1 MADGPE
7 SENPFENLPM
17 FGDLARAL
25 AGQGPLNWDA
35 ARQFA
40 GLAATGGATE
50 PNIDPAVRIKFGEL
64 AQIAEL
70 HVRDLTGFDGP
81 SPEVTPVTTGAWAQ
95 RTLEAY
101 RPLFTELATS
111 LGQPVVPPEGDI
123 DLNADPLMSM
133 MANLSKMMA
142 PSMMGMAVGSMVGR
156 MATHA
161 FGQHDLPIPRRDTSI
176 TVLPGNIDR
185 FAEEWSIAADEMR
198 MWVLAQELTGHALFS
213 ITSFRE
219 DFASLVRRHVGAF
232 RPDPEAIAEKLSSL
246 DSEDGDPIQAMQ
258 QAFGDPAVLL
268 GAVQSPEQRELEPSL
283 DAAAAAVIGYVDYMV
298 DGVSVRVIGGDAL
311 RIAEAVR
318 RRRVD
323 HSADDVYIERLLG
336 LRLTHHQVQRGKN
349 FIGGVVDRVGEA
361 RAQCAS
367 RRSERPADPGR
378 DRRARSV
385 GCPPGAGR
393 RLTARFGDLPPN
405 CRRDPCV

>member
-7 SENPFENLPM
+7 SDNPFENLPM

-40 GLAATGGATE
+40 AMAATGGAAE
-50 PNIDPAVRIKFGEL
+50 VNIDPSVRIKFGEL

-81 SPEVTPVTTGAWAQ
+81 APEVMPVTSGTWAQ

-111 LGQPVVPPEGDI
+111 LGQPVAPSD
-123 DLNADPLMSM
+123 DDTDADADADPM
-133 MANLSKMMA
+133 MAMMAGLSKMMA

-156 MATHA
+156 MATQA
-161 FGQHDLPIPRRDTSI
+161 FGQHDLPIPRQDSSL
-176 TVLPGNIDR
+176 TVLPDNIDR
-185 FAEEWSIAADEMR
+185 FAEEWSISADEMR
-198 MWVLAQELTGHALFS
+198 MCVLAQELTGHALFS
-213 ITSFRE
+213 ITSLRE

-232 RPDPEAIAEKLSSL
+232 KPDPEAIAEKLSSL
-246 DSEDGDPIQAMQ
+246 DSDEGDPMQAMQ
-258 QAFGDPAVLL
+258 QVLSDPAVLL
-268 GAVQSPEQRELEPSL
+268 GAVQSAEQRELQPSL

-323 HSADDVYIERLLG
+323 HNADDLYTERLLG

-349 FIGGVVDRVGEA
+349 FVAGVVDRVGEA
-361 RAQCAS
+361 RLSALLA
-367 RRSERPADPGR
+367 RPKALPTAAEIDAPGLWV
-378 DRRARSV
+378 ARLELD
-385 GCPPGAGR
+385 GE
-393 RLTARFGDLPPN
+393 
-405 CRRDPCV
+405 

>member
-1 MADGPE
+1 MADGPG

-25 AGQGPLNWDA
+25 SGQGPLNWDA

-40 GLAATGGATE
+40 GLAATGGAAE
-50 PNIDPAVRIKFGEL
+50 PNIDPTVRIKLGQL

-81 SPEVTPVTTGAWAQ
+81 SPEILPVTSGAWAQ

-111 LGQPVVPPEGDI
+111 LGKPAVSSDPDAI
-123 DLNADPLMSM
+123 DLNADPM
-133 MANLSKMMA
+133 MAMMAGLSKMMA

-156 MATHA
+156 MATQA
-161 FGQHDLPIPRRDTSI
+161 FGQYDLPIPRQDTSI
-176 TVLPGNIDR
+176 TVLPSNIDR
-185 FAEEWSIAADEMR
+185 FAEEWSISADEMR

-213 ITSFRE
+213 ITSLRE

-232 RPDPEAIAEKLSSL
+232 RPDPEAIAEKLGSL
-246 DSEDGDPIQAMQ
+246 DSDDEDPMQAMQ
-258 QAFGDPAVLL
+258 QVLGDPAVLL

-283 DAAAAAVIGYVDYMV
+283 DAAAAVVIGYVDYMV

-323 HSADDVYIERLLG
+323 HGADDLYIERLLG

-349 FIGGVVDRVGEA
+349 FVGGVVDRVGEA
-361 RAQCAS
+361 RLSALLA
-367 RRSERPADPGR
+367 RPNALPTPAEIDAPGLWV
-378 DRRARSV
+378 ARLEL
-385 GCPPGAGR
+385 AG
-393 RLTARFGDLPPN
+393 D
-405 CRRDPCV
+405 

>member
-1 MADGPE
+1 MADGPG
-7 SENPFENLPM
+7 SDNPFENLPM

-25 AGQGPLNWDA
+25 SGQGPLNWDA

-40 GLAATGGATE
+40 ALAATGGEAE
-50 PNIDPAVRIKFGEL
+50 INIDPSVRIKLGEL

-81 SPEVTPVTTGAWAQ
+81 SPEVLPVTSGAWAQ

-111 LGQPVVPPEGDI
+111 LGQPAPASDDDNAL
-123 DLNADPLMSM
+123 DLNADPMMAM

-156 MATHA
+156 MATQA
-161 FGQHDLPIPRRDTSI
+161 FGQHDLPIPRQDSSL

-185 FAEEWSIAADEMR
+185 FAEEWSISADEMR

-213 ITSFRE
+213 ITSLRE

-246 DSEDGDPIQAMQ
+246 DSDEGDPMQAMQ
-258 QAFGDPAVLL
+258 QVLSDPAVLL
-268 GAVQSPEQRELEPSL
+268 GAVQSAEQRELQPSL

-323 HSADDVYIERLLG
+323 HNADDLYTERLLG

-349 FIGGVVDRVGEA
+349 FVAGVVDRVGEA
-361 RAQCAS
+361 RLSALLA
-367 RRSERPADPGR
+367 RPKALPTAAEIDAPGLWV
-378 DRRARSV
+378 ARLELV
-385 GCPPGAGR
+385 GE
-393 RLTARFGDLPPN
+393 TE
-405 CRRDPCV
+405 

>member
-25 AGQGPLNWDA
+25 SGQGPLNWDA

-40 GLAATGGATE
+40 GLAATGGAGE
-50 PNIDPAVRIKFGEL
+50 VNIDPAVRIKFGEL

-81 SPEVTPVTTGAWAQ
+81 SPDVVPVTAGAWAQ

-111 LGQPVVPPEGDI
+111 LGQPVAASDDDT
-123 DLNADPLMSM
+123 DLNADPM
-133 MANLSKMMA
+133 MAMMAGLSRMMA

-161 FGQHDLPIPRRDTSI
+161 FGQYDLPIPRQDTNL

-185 FAEEWSIAADEMR
+185 FAQEWDITVDEMR

-213 ITSFRE
+213 IASLRE

-246 DSEDGDPIQAMQ
+246 DTDDADPMQAMQ
-258 QAFGDPAVLL
+258 QVLSDPAVLL
-268 GAVQSPEQRELEPSL
+268 GAVQSPEQRQLEPSL
-283 DAAAAAVIGYVDYMV
+283 DAAAAAIIGYVDYMV

-323 HSADDVYIERLLG
+323 HSSEDLYTERLLG
-336 LRLTHHQVQRGKN
+336 LRLTHDQVQRGKN
-349 FIGGVVDRVGEA
+349 FVAGVVDRVGEA
-361 RAQCAS
+361 RLSVLLA
-367 RRSERPADPGR
+367 RPNALPTPAEIDAPGLWV
-378 DRRARSV
+378 AR
-385 GCPPGAGR
+385 
-393 RLTARFGDLPPN
+393 LDLAV
-405 CRRDPCV
+405 D

>member
-1 MADGPE
+1 MADGTG

-17 FGDLARAL
+17 FGDLAKAL
-25 AGQGPLNWDA
+25 SGQGPLNWDA

-40 GLAATGGATE
+40 GLAASGGSPE
-50 PNIDPAVRIKFGEL
+50 DNIDPTVRIKLGEL
-64 AQIAEL
+64 AQIAEM

-81 SPEVTPVTTGAWAQ
+81 SPEVVPVTSGVWAQ

-111 LGQPVVPPEGDI
+111 LGQSPGPTSEEAL
-123 DLNADPLMSM
+123 DLNADPLMAM
-133 MANLSKMMA
+133 MANLSKMIA

-156 MATHA
+156 MATQA
-161 FGQHDLPIPRRDTSI
+161 FGQYDLPIPRQDASL
-176 TVLPGNIDR
+176 TVLPNNIDR
-185 FAEEWSIAADEMR
+185 FAQQWSIAADEMR

-213 ITSFRE
+213 ITSLRE

-246 DSEDGDPIQAMQ
+246 ESDDVDPMQAMQ
-258 QAFGDPAVLL
+258 QALSDPAVLL
-268 GAVQSPEQRELEPSL
+268 GAVQSPEQRQLEPSL

-323 HSADDVYIERLLG
+323 HSAEDVYIERLLG

-349 FIGGVVDRVGEA
+349 FVAGVVDRVGEA
-361 RAQCAS
+361 RLSVLLA
-367 RRSERPADPGR
+367 RPKALPTPAEIDAPGLWVARLELAD
-378 DRRARSV
+378 D
-385 GCPPGAGR
+385 
-393 RLTARFGDLPPN
+393 
-405 CRRDPCV
+405 

>member
-1 MADGPE
+1 MADGPG
-7 SENPFENLPM
+7 SDNPFENPFENLPM

-40 GLAATGGATE
+40 ALAANGGANE
-50 PNIDPAVRIKFGEL
+50 ANIDPTVRIKLAEL
-64 AQIAEL
+64 AQIAQL

-81 SPEVTPVTTGAWAQ
+81 APEVLPVTAGAWAQ

-111 LGQPVVPPEGDI
+111 LGKPVEPSDEDALE
-123 DLNADPLMSM
+123 LNADPM
-133 MANLSKMMA
+133 MAMMAGLSKMMA

-161 FGQHDLPIPRRDTSI
+161 FGQYDLPIPRQDASI
-176 TVLPGNIDR
+176 TVVPDNIDR
-185 FAEEWSIAADEMR
+185 FAEEWSISVDEMR

-213 ITSFRE
+213 IASLRE

-246 DSEDGDPIQAMQ
+246 DSDEGDPMQAMQ
-258 QAFGDPAVLL
+258 QVLSDPAVLL
-268 GAVQSPEQRELEPSL
+268 GAVQSPEQRQLQPSL
-283 DAAAAAVIGYVDYMV
+283 DAAAAAVVGYVDYMV

-318 RRRVD
+318 RRRVE
-323 HSADDVYIERLLG
+323 HSSEDVYTERLLG
-336 LRLTHHQVQRGKN
+336 LRLTPDQVQRGKN
-349 FIGGVVDRVGEA
+349 FIAGIVDRVGEA
-361 RAQCAS
+361 RLSVLLA
-367 RRSERPADPGR
+367 RPQALPTPAEIDAPGLWV
-378 DRRARSV
+378 ARLEL
-385 GCPPGAGR
+385 PG
-393 RLTARFGDLPPN
+393 D
-405 CRRDPCV
+405 

>member
-7 SENPFENLPM
+7 SENPFENPFEKLPM

-50 PNIDPAVRIKFGEL
+50 ANIDPAVRIKLGEL

-70 HVRDLTGFDGP
+70 HVRDLTGYDGP
-81 SPEVTPVTTGAWAQ
+81 SPEIIPVTTGAWAQ

-101 RPLFTELATS
+101 RPLFTEMATS
-111 LGQPVVPPEGDI
+111 LGQPAVPPDADI

-133 MANLSKMMA
+133 MAGLSKMMA

-161 FGQHDLPIPRRDTSI
+161 FGLHDLPIPRNDASLS
-176 TVLPGNIDR
+176 VLPSNIDR
-185 FAEEWSIAADEMR
+185 FAEEWSISIDEMR

-213 ITSFRE
+213 ITSLRE

-246 DSEDGDPIQAMQ
+246 DADEADPLHAMQ
-258 QAFGDPAVLL
+258 QAFSDPALLL
-268 GAVQSPEQRELEPSL
+268 GAVQSPEQRELQPSL

-323 HSADDVYIERLLG
+323 HSADDLFIERLLG
-336 LRLTHHQVQRGKN
+336 LRLTHQQVQRGKN
-349 FIGGVVDRVGEA
+349 FVGGVVDRVGEA
-361 RAQCAS
+361 RLSALLACPKALPT
-367 RRSERPADPGR
+367 PAEIDAPGLWV
-378 DRRARSV
+378 ARLEL
-385 GCPPGAGR
+385 AGE
-393 RLTARFGDLPPN
+393 
-405 CRRDPCV
+405 

>member
-1 MADGPE
+1 MATDASADAGRRLASMADGPG
-7 SENPFENLPM
+7 SDNPFENVPL

-25 AGQGPLNWDA
+25 SGQGPLNWDA

-40 GLAATGGATE
+40 GLAATGGAAE
-50 PNIDPAVRIKFGEL
+50 VNIDPTVRIKLGDL

-81 SPEVTPVTTGAWAQ
+81 SPEVVPITSGAWAQ
-95 RTLEAY
+95 RTLDAY

-111 LGQPVVPPEGDI
+111 LGQPVAPTDADTT
-123 DLNADPLMSM
+123 DLNADPMMAM

-156 MATHA
+156 MATQA
-161 FGQHDLPIPRRDTSI
+161 FGQYDLPIPRQDASL

-185 FAEEWSIAADEMR
+185 FAAEWSITVDEMR

-213 ITSFRE
+213 IASLRE

-232 RPDPEAIAEKLSSL
+232 RADPEAIAEKLSSL
-246 DSEDGDPIQAMQ
+246 ETDEGDPMQAMQ
-258 QAFGDPAVLL
+258 QVLSDPAVLL
-268 GAVQSPEQRELEPSL
+268 GAVQSAEQRELQPSL

-323 HSADDVYIERLLG
+323 HSSEDLYTERLLG
-336 LRLTHHQVQRGKN
+336 LRLTHDQVQRGKN
-349 FIGGVVDRVGEA
+349 FVAGVVDRVGEA
-361 RAQCAS
+361 HLSALLA
-367 RRSERPADPGR
+367 RPNALPTPAEIDAPGLWVARLDLGAD
-378 DRRARSV
+378 
-385 GCPPGAGR
+385 
-393 RLTARFGDLPPN
+393 
-405 CRRDPCV
+405 

>member
-1 MADGPE
+1 MADGQG

-40 GLAATGGATE
+40 ALAANGGSVEA
-50 PNIDPAVRIKFGEL
+50 NIDPSVRIKLGEL

-70 HVRDLTGFDGP
+70 HVRDLTGFDGTF
-81 SPEVTPVTTGAWAQ
+81 PEVVPVTAGAWAQ

-101 RPLFTELATS
+101 RPLFTEMATS
-111 LGQPVVPPEGDI
+111 LGQSAASADADTAL
-123 DLNADPLMSM
+123 DLNADPM
-133 MANLSKMMA
+133 MAMITNLSKMMA

-156 MATHA
+156 MATQA
-161 FGQHDLPIPRRDTSI
+161 FGQYDLPIPRQDTSL

-185 FAEEWSIAADEMR
+185 FAEEWSISPDEMR

-213 ITSFRE
+213 IPSLRE

-246 DSEDGDPIQAMQ
+246 ESDDADPMQAMQ
-258 QAFGDPAVLL
+258 QAFSDPAVLL

-323 HSADDVYIERLLG
+323 HTPDDLFVERLLG

-349 FIGGVVDRVGEA
+349 FVGGVVDRVGEA
-361 RAQCAS
+361 RLSALLA
-367 RRSERPADPGR
+367 RRKALPTPAEIDAPGLWV
-378 DRRARSV
+378 ARLELV
-385 GCPPGAGR
+385 G
-393 RLTARFGDLPPN
+393 D
-405 CRRDPCV
+405 

>member
-1 MADGPE
+1 MADGPG
-7 SENPFENLPM
+7 SDNPFENPFENLPM

-40 GLAATGGATE
+40 ALAASGGAPE
-50 PNIDPAVRIKFGEL
+50 ANVDPAVRIKLAEL
-64 AQIAEL
+64 AQIAQL

-81 SPEVTPVTTGAWAQ
+81 SPEVLPVTAGAWAQ

-111 LGQPVVPPEGDI
+111 LGKPIEPSEAEAL
-123 DLNADPLMSM
+123 DLNADPM
-133 MANLSKMMA
+133 MAMMAGLSKMMA

-161 FGQHDLPIPRRDTSI
+161 FGQYDLPIPRQDTSI
-176 TVLPGNIDR
+176 TVLPDNIDR
-185 FAEEWSIAADEMR
+185 FAEEWSISVDEMR

-213 ITSFRE
+213 IASLRE

-246 DSEDGDPIQAMQ
+246 DSDEGDPMQAMQ
-258 QAFGDPAVLL
+258 QVLSDPAVLL
-268 GAVQSPEQRELEPSL
+268 GAVQSAEQRELQPSL
-283 DAAAAAVIGYVDYMV
+283 DAAAAAVVGYVDYMV

-323 HSADDVYIERLLG
+323 HSSEDIYTERLLG
-336 LRLTHHQVQRGKN
+336 LRLTHNQVQRGKN
-349 FIGGVVDRVGEA
+349 FVAGVVDRVGEA
-361 RAQCAS
+361 RLSVLLA
-367 RRSERPADPGR
+367 RPQALPTPAEIDAPGLWV
-378 DRRARSV
+378 ARLEL
-385 GCPPGAGR
+385 PG
-393 RLTARFGDLPPN
+393 D
-405 CRRDPCV
+405 

>member
-7 SENPFENLPM
+7 PENPFENLPM

-40 GLAATGGATE
+40 GLAATGGAAE
-50 PNIDPAVRIKFGEL
+50 ANIDPTIRIKLGEL
-64 AQIAEL
+64 AQIAEM

-81 SPEVTPVTTGAWAQ
+81 SPDVVPVTTGAWAQ

-111 LGQPVVPPEGDI
+111 LGQPVAQPDNDV

-161 FGQHDLPIPRRDTSI
+161 FGQHDLPIPRSDTSI
-176 TVLPGNIDR
+176 SVLPGNIDR
-185 FAEEWSIAADEMR
+185 FADEWSISADEMR

-213 ITSFRE
+213 ITSLRE

-246 DSEDGDPIQAMQ
+246 DAGDGDPIQAMQ

-323 HSADDVYIERLLG
+323 HSSEDLYIERLLG
-336 LRLTHHQVQRGKN
+336 LRLTHNQVQRGKN

-361 RAQCAS
+361 RLSVLLAAPNALPT
-367 RRSERPADPGR
+367 PAEIDAPGLWV
-378 DRRARSV
+378 ARLEL
-385 GCPPGAGR
+385 A
-393 RLTARFGDLPPN
+393 AD
-405 CRRDPCV
+405 

>member
-7 SENPFENLPM
+7 SENPFENPFENLPM

-40 GLAATGGATE
+40 ALAANGGATE
-50 PNIDPAVRIKFGEL
+50 PNIDPTVRIKLAEL
-64 AQIAEL
+64 AQIAQL

-81 SPEVTPVTTGAWAQ
+81 SPEVVPVTAGAWAQ

-111 LGQPVVPPEGDI
+111 LGKPVDPSDAEAL
-123 DLNADPLMSM
+123 DLNADPM
-133 MANLSKMMA
+133 MAMMAGLSKMMA

-161 FGQHDLPIPRRDTSI
+161 FGQYDLPIPRQDSSI
-176 TVLPGNIDR
+176 TVLPVNIDR
-185 FAEEWSIAADEMR
+185 FAEEWSISVDEMR
-198 MWVLAQELTGHALFS
+198 MWVWAQELTGHALFS
-213 ITSFRE
+213 IASLRE
-219 DFASLVRRHVGAF
+219 DFATLVRRHVGAF

-246 DSEDGDPIQAMQ
+246 DSDEGDPMQAMQ
-258 QAFGDPAVLL
+258 QVLSDPAVLL
-268 GAVQSPEQRELEPSL
+268 GAVQSPEQRELQPSL
-283 DAAAAAVIGYVDYMV
+283 DAAAAAVVGYVDYMV

-323 HSADDVYIERLLG
+323 HSSEDVYTERLLG
-336 LRLTHHQVQRGKN
+336 LRLTHDQVQRGKN
-349 FIGGVVDRVGEA
+349 FVAGVVDRVGEA
-361 RAQCAS
+361 RLSVLLA
-367 RRSERPADPGR
+367 RPQALPTPAEIDAPGLWV
-378 DRRARSV
+378 ARLEL
-385 GCPPGAGR
+385 PG
-393 RLTARFGDLPPN
+393 D
-405 CRRDPCV
+405 

>member
-1 MADGPE
+1 MADGPG
-7 SENPFENLPM
+7 SDNPFENLPM

-40 GLAATGGATE
+40 ALAATGGAAE
-50 PNIDPAVRIKFGEL
+50 VNIDPSVRIKFGEL

-81 SPEVTPVTTGAWAQ
+81 SPEVLPVTSGAWAQ

-111 LGQPVVPPEGDI
+111 LGQPVAPSDDDDV
-123 DLNADPLMSM
+123 DLNADPMMAM

-156 MATHA
+156 MATQA
-161 FGQHDLPIPRRDTSI
+161 FGQHDLPIPRQDSSL

-185 FAEEWSIAADEMR
+185 FAEEWSISADEMR

-213 ITSFRE
+213 ITSLRE

-232 RPDPEAIAEKLSSL
+232 KPDPEAIAEKLSSL
-246 DSEDGDPIQAMQ
+246 DSDEGDPMQAMQ
-258 QAFGDPAVLL
+258 QVLSDPAVLL
-268 GAVQSPEQRELEPSL
+268 GAVQSAEQRELQPSL
-283 DAAAAAVIGYVDYMV
+283 DAAAAAVVGYVDYMV

-323 HSADDVYIERLLG
+323 HNADDLYTERLLG

-349 FIGGVVDRVGEA
+349 FVAGVVDRVGEA
-361 RAQCAS
+361 RLSALLA
-367 RRSERPADPGR
+367 RPKALPTAAEIDAPGLWV
-378 DRRARSV
+378 ARLELV
-385 GCPPGAGR
+385 GE
-393 RLTARFGDLPPN
+393 
-405 CRRDPCV
+405 

>member
-1 MADGPE
+1 MADGPG
-7 SENPFENLPM
+7 SDNPFENLPM

-40 GLAATGGATE
+40 ALAATGGSAE
-50 PNIDPAVRIKFGEL
+50 ANIDPSVRIKLGEL

-81 SPEVTPVTTGAWAQ
+81 SPEVVPVTSGAWAQ

-111 LGQPVVPPEGDI
+111 LGQPVPPSDDGD
-123 DLNADPLMSM
+123 DLNADPMMAM

-156 MATHA
+156 MATQA
-161 FGQHDLPIPRRDTSI
+161 FGQHDLPIPRQDSSL
-176 TVLPGNIDR
+176 TVLPSNIDR
-185 FAEEWSIAADEMR
+185 FAQEWSISADEMR

-213 ITSFRE
+213 IASLRE
-219 DFASLVRRHVGAF
+219 DFASLVRSHVGAF

-246 DSEDGDPIQAMQ
+246 DSDEGDPMQAMQ
-258 QAFGDPAVLL
+258 QVLSDPAVLL
-268 GAVQSPEQRELEPSL
+268 GAVQSAEQRALQPSL

-323 HSADDVYIERLLG
+323 HQADDLYTERLLG

-349 FIGGVVDRVGEA
+349 FIAGVVDRVGEA
-361 RAQCAS
+361 KLSALLA
-367 RRSERPADPGR
+367 RPKALPTAAEIDAPGLWV
-378 DRRARSV
+378 ARLELV
-385 GCPPGAGR
+385 
-393 RLTARFGDLPPN
+393 DE
-405 CRRDPCV
+405 

>member
-1 MADGPE
+1 MADGPGSE
-7 SENPFENLPM
+7 NPFENPFENLPM

-40 GLAATGGATE
+40 ALAASGGATE
-50 PNIDPAVRIKFGEL
+50 ANIDPTVRIKLAEL
-64 AQIAEL
+64 AQIAQL

-81 SPEVTPVTTGAWAQ
+81 SPEVLPVTAGAWAQ

-111 LGQPVVPPEGDI
+111 LGKPVEPSDAEAL
-123 DLNADPLMSM
+123 DLNADPM
-133 MANLSKMMA
+133 MAMMAGLSKMMA

-161 FGQHDLPIPRRDTSI
+161 FGQYDLPIPRQDSSI
-176 TVLPGNIDR
+176 TVLPDNIDR
-185 FAEEWSIAADEMR
+185 FAEEWSISVDEMR

-213 ITSFRE
+213 ITSLRE

-246 DSEDGDPIQAMQ
+246 DSDEGDPMQAMQ
-258 QAFGDPAVLL
+258 QVLSDPAVLL
-268 GAVQSPEQRELEPSL
+268 GAVQSPEQRELQPSL
-283 DAAAAAVIGYVDYMV
+283 DAAAAAVVGYVDYMV

-318 RRRVD
+318 RRRLD
-323 HSADDVYIERLLG
+323 HSSEDVYTERLLG
-336 LRLTHHQVQRGKN
+336 LRLTHSQVQRGKN
-349 FIGGVVDRVGEA
+349 FVAGVVDRVGEA
-361 RAQCAS
+361 RLSVLLA
-367 RRSERPADPGR
+367 RPQALPTPAEIDAPGLWV
-378 DRRARSV
+378 ARLEL
-385 GCPPGAGR
+385 PG
-393 RLTARFGDLPPN
+393 D
-405 CRRDPCV
+405 

>member
-1 MADGPE
+1 MADGPG
-7 SENPFENLPM
+7 SDNPFENLPM

-40 GLAATGGATE
+40 ALAATGGAAE
-50 PNIDPAVRIKFGEL
+50 VNIDPSIRIKFGEL

-81 SPEVTPVTTGAWAQ
+81 SPEVLPVTSGAWAQ

-111 LGQPVVPPEGDI
+111 LGQPAAPSDDDV
-123 DLNADPLMSM
+123 DLDADPMMAM

-156 MATHA
+156 MATQA
-161 FGQHDLPIPRRDTSI
+161 FGQHDLPIPRQDSSL

-185 FAEEWSIAADEMR
+185 FAEEWSISADEMR

-213 ITSFRE
+213 ISSLRE

-232 RPDPEAIAEKLSSL
+232 KPDPEAIAEKLSSL
-246 DSEDGDPIQAMQ
+246 DSDEGDPMQAMQ
-258 QAFGDPAVLL
+258 QVLSDPAVLL
-268 GAVQSPEQRELEPSL
+268 GAVQSAEQRELQPSL
-283 DAAAAAVIGYVDYMV
+283 DAAAAAVVGYVDYMV

-323 HSADDVYIERLLG
+323 HSADDLYTERLLG

-349 FIGGVVDRVGEA
+349 FVAGVVDRVGEA
-361 RAQCAS
+361 RLSALLA
-367 RRSERPADPGR
+367 RPKALPTAAEIDAPGLWV
-378 DRRARSV
+378 ARLELV
-385 GCPPGAGR
+385 GE
-393 RLTARFGDLPPN
+393 
-405 CRRDPCV
+405 

>member
-1 MADGPE
+1 
-7 SENPFENLPM
+7 M

-25 AGQGPLNWDA
+25 SGQGPLNWDA

-40 GLAATGGATE
+40 GLAASGGAAE
-50 PNIDPAVRIKFGEL
+50 GNIDPTIRIKLGEL
-64 AQIAEL
+64 AQIAEM

-81 SPEVTPVTTGAWAQ
+81 SPEVVPVTSGAWAQ

-101 RPLFTELATS
+101 RPLFTEMATS
-111 LGQPVVPPEGDI
+111 LGTPVVPTDEAAL
-123 DLNADPLMSM
+123 DLDADPLMAM

-161 FGQHDLPIPRRDTSI
+161 FGQYDLPIPRQDASL
-176 TVLPGNIDR
+176 TVLPANIDR
-185 FAEEWSIAADEMR
+185 FADEWSISADEMR

-213 ITSFRE
+213 ITSLRE

-246 DSEDGDPIQAMQ
+246 DSDDTDPMQAMQ
-258 QAFGDPAVLL
+258 QAFSDPAVLL
-268 GAVQSPEQRELEPSL
+268 GAVQSPAQRELEPSL

-323 HSADDVYIERLLG
+323 NGAEDVYIERLLG

-349 FIGGVVDRVGEA
+349 FVAGVVDRVGEA
-361 RAQCAS
+361 RLSVLLA
-367 RRSERPADPGR
+367 RPQALPTPAEIDAPGLWV
-378 DRRARSV
+378 ARLELV
-385 GCPPGAGR
+385 G
-393 RLTARFGDLPPN
+393 D
-405 CRRDPCV
+405 

>member
-1 MADGPE
+1 MADGPG
-7 SENPFENLPM
+7 SDNPFENLPM

-25 AGQGPLNWDA
+25 SGQGPLNWDA

-40 GLAATGGATE
+40 ALAANGGEAE
-50 PNIDPAVRIKFGEL
+50 VNIDPSVRIKLGEL
-64 AQIAEL
+64 AQIAAL

-81 SPEVTPVTTGAWAQ
+81 SPEVLPVTSGAWAQ

-111 LGQPVVPPEGDI
+111 LGQPVRPSDDDAL
-123 DLNADPLMSM
+123 DLNADPMMAM

-156 MATHA
+156 MATQA
-161 FGQHDLPIPRRDTSI
+161 FGQHDLPIPRQDSSL

-185 FAEEWSIAADEMR
+185 FADEWSISADEMR

-213 ITSFRE
+213 ITSLRE
-219 DFASLVRRHVGAF
+219 DFATLVRRHVGAF

-246 DSEDGDPIQAMQ
+246 DSDEGDPMQAMQ
-258 QAFGDPAVLL
+258 QVLSDPAVLL
-268 GAVQSPEQRELEPSL
+268 GAVQSAEQRELQPSL

-323 HSADDVYIERLLG
+323 HNADDMYTERLLG

-349 FIGGVVDRVGEA
+349 FVAGVVDRVGEA
-361 RAQCAS
+361 RLSALLA
-367 RRSERPADPGR
+367 RPKALPTAAEIDAPGLWV
-378 DRRARSV
+378 ARLELV
-385 GCPPGAGR
+385 GE
-393 RLTARFGDLPPN
+393 
-405 CRRDPCV
+405 

>member
-1 MADGPE
+1 
-7 SENPFENLPM
+7 M

-40 GLAATGGATE
+40 ALAATGGSAE
-50 PNIDPAVRIKFGEL
+50 VNIDPSVRIKFGEL
-64 AQIAEL
+64 SQIAEL

-81 SPEVTPVTTGAWAQ
+81 SPEVLPVTSGAWAQ

-101 RPLFTELATS
+101 RPQFTELATS
-111 LGQPVVPPEGDI
+111 LGQPVAASDDDDDLDGD
-123 DLNADPLMSM
+123 PMMTM

-156 MATHA
+156 MATQA
-161 FGQHDLPIPRRDTSI
+161 FGQHDLPIPRQDSSL

-185 FAEEWSIAADEMR
+185 FAEEWSISADEMR

-213 ITSFRE
+213 ITSLRE

-232 RPDPEAIAEKLSSL
+232 KPDPEAIAEKLSSL
-246 DSEDGDPIQAMQ
+246 DSDEGDPMQAMQ
-258 QAFGDPAVLL
+258 QVLSDPAVLL
-268 GAVQSPEQRELEPSL
+268 GAVQSAEQRELQPSL
-283 DAAAAAVIGYVDYMV
+283 DAAAAAVVGYVDYMV

-323 HSADDVYIERLLG
+323 HNADDLYTERLLG

-349 FIGGVVDRVGEA
+349 FVAGVVDRVGEA
-361 RAQCAS
+361 RLSALLA
-367 RRSERPADPGR
+367 RPKALPTAAEIDAPGLWV
-378 DRRARSV
+378 ARLELV
-385 GCPPGAGR
+385 GE
-393 RLTARFGDLPPN
+393 
-405 CRRDPCV
+405 

>member
-1 MADGPE
+1 MADGPG

-25 AGQGPLNWDA
+25 SGQGPLNWDA

-40 GLAATGGATE
+40 GLAASGGAAE
-50 PNIDPAVRIKFGEL
+50 VNIDPAVRIKLGEL

-81 SPEVTPVTTGAWAQ
+81 SPEILPVTSGAWAQ

-111 LGQPVVPPEGDI
+111 LGQPVAPPGDDAAI
-123 DLNADPLMSM
+123 DLNADPLMAM

-156 MATHA
+156 MATQA
-161 FGQHDLPIPRRDTSI
+161 FGQYDLPIPRQDASI
-176 TVLPGNIDR
+176 TVLPANIDR

-213 ITSFRE
+213 ITSLRE

-232 RPDPEAIAEKLSSL
+232 RPDPEAIAEKLTSL
-246 DSEDGDPIQAMQ
+246 DSDDADPMQAMQ
-258 QAFGDPAVLL
+258 QVFSDPAVLL

-323 HSADDVYIERLLG
+323 HNADDIYIERLLG
-336 LRLTHHQVQRGKN
+336 LRLTHHQVQRGKK
-349 FIGGVVDRVGEA
+349 FIAGVVDRVGEA
-361 RAQCAS
+361 RLS
-367 RRSERPADPGR
+367 VLLGRPKALPTPAEIDAPGLWVARLELAD
-378 DRRARSV
+378 D
-385 GCPPGAGR
+385 
-393 RLTARFGDLPPN
+393 
-405 CRRDPCV
+405 

>member
-1 MADGPE
+1 MADGPG

-25 AGQGPLNWDA
+25 SGQGPLNWDA

-40 GLAATGGATE
+40 GLAASGGTTE
-50 PNIDPAVRIKFGEL
+50 ANIDPSVRIKLGEL

-81 SPEVTPVTTGAWAQ
+81 SPDVVPVTSGVWAQ
-95 RTLEAY
+95 STLEAY

-111 LGQPVVPPEGDI
+111 LGQPAATSGDEAV
-123 DLNADPLMSM
+123 DLNADPLMAM
-133 MANLSKMMA
+133 MANLSKMIA

-156 MATHA
+156 MATQA
-161 FGQHDLPIPRRDTSI
+161 FGQYDLPIPRQDATL
-176 TVLPGNIDR
+176 TVLPTNIDR
-185 FAEEWSIAADEMR
+185 FAQQWSIAADEMR

-213 ITSFRE
+213 ITSLRE

-232 RPDPEAIAEKLSSL
+232 RPDPEAIADKLSSL
-246 DSEDGDPIQAMQ
+246 ESDDTDPMQAMQ
-258 QAFGDPAVLL
+258 QALSDPAVLL
-268 GAVQSPEQRELEPSL
+268 GAVQSPEQRQLEPSL
-283 DAAAAAVIGYVDYMV
+283 DAAAAAIIGYVDYMV

-318 RRRVD
+318 RRRVE
-323 HSADDVYIERLLG
+323 HSAEDVYIERLLG

-349 FIGGVVDRVGEA
+349 FVAGVVDRVGEPRLSVFLA
-361 RAQCAS
+361 RPKALPT
-367 RRSERPADPGR
+367 PAEIDAPGLWV
-378 DRRARSV
+378 ARLEL
-385 GCPPGAGR
+385 A
-393 RLTARFGDLPPN
+393 D
-405 CRRDPCV
+405 D

>member
-1 MADGPE
+1 
-7 SENPFENLPM
+7 M

-25 AGQGPLNWDA
+25 SGQGPLNWDA

-40 GLAATGGATE
+40 GLAASAGAAE
-50 PNIDPAVRIKFGEL
+50 VNIDPTVRIKFGEL
-64 AQIAEL
+64 AQIAEM

-81 SPEVTPVTTGAWAQ
+81 SPEVLPVTSGAWAQ

-111 LGQPVVPPEGDI
+111 LGQPATSSGDDAV
-123 DLNADPLMSM
+123 DLNADPLMAM

-156 MATHA
+156 MATQA
-161 FGQHDLPIPRRDTSI
+161 FGQYDLPIPRRDASL
-176 TVLPGNIDR
+176 TVLPANIDR

-213 ITSFRE
+213 ITSLRE

-232 RPDPEAIAEKLSSL
+232 RPDPEAIAEKLTSL
-246 DSEDGDPIQAMQ
+246 ETDDADPMQAMQ
-258 QAFGDPAVLL
+258 QAFSDPAVLL

-323 HSADDVYIERLLG
+323 HGAEDVYIERLLG

-349 FIGGVVDRVGEA
+349 FVAGVVDRVGEA
-361 RAQCAS
+361 RLSVLLA
-367 RRSERPADPGR
+367 RPKALPTPAEIDAPGLWV
-378 DRRARSV
+378 AR
-385 GCPPGAGR
+385 
-393 RLTARFGDLPPN
+393 LELD
-405 CRRDPCV
+405 DD

>member
-1 MADGPE
+1 MADGE
-7 SENPFENLPM
+7 DSENPFENLPM

-40 GLAATGGATE
+40 GLAATGGAAE
-50 PNIDPAVRIKFGEL
+50 ANIDPTVRIKLGEL

-81 SPEVTPVTTGAWAQ
+81 SPEVVPVTAGAWAQ

-111 LGQPVVPPEGDI
+111 LGQPATPPESAEV

-133 MANLSKMMA
+133 MAGLSKMMA

-161 FGQHDLPIPRRDTSI
+161 FGQHDLPIPRRDASI
-176 TVLPGNIDR
+176 SVLPSNIDR
-185 FAEEWSIAADEMR
+185 FAAEWSISIDEMR

-213 ITSFRE
+213 ISSLRE

-232 RPDPEAIAEKLSSL
+232 RPDPEAIADKLASL
-246 DSEDGDPIQAMQ
+246 DADESDPLQAMQ
-258 QAFGDPAVLL
+258 QAFSDPAVLL
-268 GAVQSPEQRELEPSL
+268 GAVQSPEQRELQPSL

-336 LRLTHHQVQRGKN
+336 LRLTHQQVQRGKN
-349 FIGGVVDRVGEA
+349 FVAGVVDRVGEA
-361 RAQCAS
+361 RLSALLACPNALPT
-367 RRSERPADPGR
+367 PAEIDAPGLWV
-378 DRRARSV
+378 ARLELV
-385 GCPPGAGR
+385 AE
-393 RLTARFGDLPPN
+393 
-405 CRRDPCV
+405 

>member
-1 MADGPE
+1 MADGPG
-7 SENPFENLPM
+7 SDNPFENLPM

-40 GLAATGGATE
+40 ALAATGGAGE
-50 PNIDPAVRIKFGEL
+50 VNIDPTVRIKFGEL
-64 AQIAEL
+64 ARIAEL

-81 SPEVTPVTTGAWAQ
+81 SPEVVPVASGAWAQ

-111 LGQPVVPPEGDI
+111 LGKPAEPSDSDEV
-123 DLNADPLMSM
+123 DLNADPM
-133 MANLSKMMA
+133 MAMMAGLSKMMA

-156 MATHA
+156 MATQA
-161 FGQHDLPIPRRDTSI
+161 FGQHDLPIPRQDASL
-176 TVLPGNIDR
+176 TVLPANIDR
-185 FAEEWSIAADEMR
+185 FADEWSISADEMR

-213 ITSFRE
+213 ITSLRE

-246 DSEDGDPIQAMQ
+246 DAEDGDPIQAMQ

-349 FIGGVVDRVGEA
+349 FIGGVVDRIGEA
-361 RAQCAS
+361 RLSALLAAPKALPT
-367 RRSERPADPGR
+367 PAEIDAPGLWI
-378 DRRARSV
+378 ARLELAV
-385 GCPPGAGR
+385 
-393 RLTARFGDLPPN
+393 D
-405 CRRDPCV
+405 

>member
-1 MADGPE
+1 MADGPG
-7 SENPFENLPM
+7 SDNPFENVPL

-40 GLAATGGATE
+40 ALAANGGEAE
-50 PNIDPAVRIKFGEL
+50 VNIDPSIRIKLGEL
-64 AQIAEL
+64 AHIAAL

-81 SPEVTPVTTGAWAQ
+81 LPEVLPVTPGAWAQ

-111 LGQPVVPPEGDI
+111 LGQPVAPSDDDAL
-123 DLNADPLMSM
+123 DLNTDPMMAM

-156 MATHA
+156 MATQA
-161 FGQHDLPIPRRDTSI
+161 FGQHDLPIPRQDSSL

-185 FAEEWSIAADEMR
+185 FADEWSISADEMR

-213 ITSFRE
+213 ITSLRE
-219 DFASLVRRHVGAF
+219 DFATLVRRHVGAF

-246 DSEDGDPIQAMQ
+246 DSDEGDPMQAMQ
-258 QAFGDPAVLL
+258 QVLSDPAVLL
-268 GAVQSPEQRELEPSL
+268 GAVQSAEQRELQPSL

-323 HSADDVYIERLLG
+323 HNADDLYTERLLG

-349 FIGGVVDRVGEA
+349 FVAGVVDRVGEA
-361 RAQCAS
+361 RLSALLA
-367 RRSERPADPGR
+367 RPMALPTAAEIDAPGLWV
-378 DRRARSV
+378 ARLELV
-385 GCPPGAGR
+385 GE
-393 RLTARFGDLPPN
+393 
-405 CRRDPCV
+405 

>member
-1 MADGPE
+1 MADGPG
-7 SENPFENLPM
+7 SDNPFENLPM

-40 GLAATGGATE
+40 ALAATGGAAE
-50 PNIDPAVRIKFGEL
+50 VNIDPSVRIKLGEL
-64 AQIAEL
+64 AQIAQL

-81 SPEVTPVTTGAWAQ
+81 SPEVLPVTSGAWAQ

-111 LGQPVVPPEGDI
+111 LGQPVAPSDDDDI
-123 DLNADPLMSM
+123 EELNADPMMAM

-156 MATHA
+156 MATQA
-161 FGQHDLPIPRRDTSI
+161 FGQHDLPIPRQDSSL

-185 FAEEWSIAADEMR
+185 FAEEWSISADEMR

-213 ITSFRE
+213 ITSLRE

-246 DSEDGDPIQAMQ
+246 DSDEGDPMQAMQ
-258 QAFGDPAVLL
+258 QVLSDPAVLL
-268 GAVQSPEQRELEPSL
+268 GAVQSAEQRELQPSL

-323 HSADDVYIERLLG
+323 HNADDLYTERLLG

-349 FIGGVVDRVGEA
+349 FVAGVVDRVGEA
-361 RAQCAS
+361 RLSALLA
-367 RRSERPADPGR
+367 RPKALPTAAEIDAPGLWV
-378 DRRARSV
+378 ARLELV
-385 GCPPGAGR
+385 
-393 RLTARFGDLPPN
+393 DE
-405 CRRDPCV
+405 

>member
-1 MADGPE
+1 MADGPG

-25 AGQGPLNWDA
+25 SGQGPLNWDA

-40 GLAATGGATE
+40 GLAATGGDAE
-50 PNIDPAVRIKFGEL
+50 DNIDPAVRIKLGEL

-81 SPEVTPVTTGAWAQ
+81 SPEVLPVTAGAWAQ

-111 LGQPVVPPEGDI
+111 LGQPVVPSEDADDGDG
-123 DLNADPLMSM
+123 ADPM
-133 MANLSKMMA
+133 MAMMAGLSKMMA

-161 FGQHDLPIPRRDTSI
+161 FGQYDLPIPRQDTSL

-185 FAEEWSIAADEMR
+185 FADEWSITVDEMR

-213 ITSFRE
+213 IATLRE

-246 DSEDGDPIQAMQ
+246 DSDDGDPMQAMQ
-258 QAFGDPAVLL
+258 QVLSDPAVLL
-268 GAVQSPEQRELEPSL
+268 GAVQSAEQRELEPSL
-283 DAAAAAVIGYVDYMV
+283 DAAAAAIIGYVDYMV

-323 HSADDVYIERLLG
+323 HSSEDVYTERLLG

-349 FIGGVVDRVGEA
+349 FVGGVVDRVGEA
-361 RAQCAS
+361 RLSALLA
-367 RRSERPADPGR
+367 RPNALPTPAEIDAPGLWVARLDLAAD
-378 DRRARSV
+378 
-385 GCPPGAGR
+385 
-393 RLTARFGDLPPN
+393 
-405 CRRDPCV
+405 

>member
-1 MADGPE
+1 MADGPG

-17 FGDLARAL
+17 FGDLVRAL

-40 GLAATGGATE
+40 GLAATGGAAE
-50 PNIDPAVRIKFGEL
+50 PNIDPTIRIKLGEL
-64 AQIAEL
+64 AQIAEM

-81 SPEVTPVTTGAWAQ
+81 SPEVIPIAAGAWAQ

-111 LGQPVVPPEGDI
+111 LGQSPTPPGTDV
-123 DLNADPLMSM
+123 DVDVDPLMSM
-133 MANLSKMMA
+133 MANLSKMIA

-161 FGQHDLPIPRRDTSI
+161 FGQHDLPIPRRDATIS
-176 TVLPGNIDR
+176 VLPANIDR
-185 FAEEWSIAADEMR
+185 FADEWSITADEMR

-213 ITSFRE
+213 IASLRE

-232 RPDPEAIAEKLSSL
+232 RPDPEAIADKLSSF
-246 DSEDGDPIQAMQ
+246 DSDDADPLQAMQ
-258 QAFGDPAVLL
+258 QALSDPAVLL
-268 GAVQSPEQRELEPSL
+268 GAVQSAEQRELGPSL
-283 DAAAAAVIGYVDYMV
+283 DAAAAAVVGYVDYMV

-349 FIGGVVDRVGEA
+349 FVGGVVDRVGETRLSALLA
-361 RAQCAS
+361 RPNALPT
-367 RRSERPADPGR
+367 PAEIDAPGLWV
-378 DRRARSV
+378 ARLEL
-385 GCPPGAGR
+385 AG
-393 RLTARFGDLPPN
+393 D
-405 CRRDPCV
+405 

>member
-1 MADGPE
+1 MADGPG
-7 SENPFENLPM
+7 SDNPFENLPM

-40 GLAATGGATE
+40 ALAATGGAAE
-50 PNIDPAVRIKFGEL
+50 VNIDPSVRIKFGEL

-81 SPEVTPVTTGAWAQ
+81 SPEVLPVTSGAWAQ

-111 LGQPVVPPEGDI
+111 LGQPAASSDE
-123 DLNADPLMSM
+123 DLDTDPMMAM

-156 MATHA
+156 MATQA
-161 FGQHDLPIPRRDTSI
+161 FGQHDLPIPRQDSSL
-176 TVLPGNIDR
+176 TVLPSNIDR
-185 FAEEWSIAADEMR
+185 FAEEWSISADEMR

-213 ITSFRE
+213 ITSLRE

-232 RPDPEAIAEKLSSL
+232 KPDPEAIAEKLSSL
-246 DSEDGDPIQAMQ
+246 DSDEGDPMQAMQ
-258 QAFGDPAVLL
+258 QVLSDPAVLL
-268 GAVQSPEQRELEPSL
+268 GAVQSAEQRELQPSL
-283 DAAAAAVIGYVDYMV
+283 DAAAAAVVGYVDYMV

-323 HSADDVYIERLLG
+323 HSADDMYTERLLG

-349 FIGGVVDRVGEA
+349 FVAGVVDRVGEA
-361 RAQCAS
+361 RLSALLA
-367 RRSERPADPGR
+367 RPEALPTAAEIDAPGLWV
-378 DRRARSV
+378 ARLELV
-385 GCPPGAGR
+385 
-393 RLTARFGDLPPN
+393 DE
-405 CRRDPCV
+405 

>member
-1 MADGPE
+1 MADGPGSE
-7 SENPFENLPM
+7 NPFENPFENLPM

-40 GLAATGGATE
+40 ALAASGGATE
-50 PNIDPAVRIKFGEL
+50 ANIDPTVRIKLAEL
-64 AQIAEL
+64 AQIAQL

-81 SPEVTPVTTGAWAQ
+81 SPEVLPVTAGAWAQ

-111 LGQPVVPPEGDI
+111 LGKPVEPSDAEALDP
-123 DLNADPLMSM
+123 NADPM
-133 MANLSKMMA
+133 MAMMAGLSKMMA

-161 FGQHDLPIPRRDTSI
+161 FGQYDLPIPRQDSSI

-185 FAEEWSIAADEMR
+185 FAQEWSISVDEMR

-213 ITSFRE
+213 ITSLRE
-219 DFASLVRRHVGAF
+219 GFATLVRRHVGAF

-246 DSEDGDPIQAMQ
+246 DSDEGDPMQAMQ
-258 QAFGDPAVLL
+258 QVLSDPAVLL
-268 GAVQSPEQRELEPSL
+268 GAVQSPEQRELQPSL
-283 DAAAAAVIGYVDYMV
+283 DAAAAAVVGYVDYMV

-323 HSADDVYIERLLG
+323 HSSEDVYMERLLG
-336 LRLTHHQVQRGKN
+336 LRITHNQVQRGKN
-349 FIGGVVDRVGEA
+349 FVAGVVDRVGEA
-361 RAQCAS
+361 RLSVLLA
-367 RRSERPADPGR
+367 RPQALPTPAEIDAPGLWV
-378 DRRARSV
+378 ARLEL
-385 GCPPGAGR
+385 PG
-393 RLTARFGDLPPN
+393 D
-405 CRRDPCV
+405 

>member
-1 MADGPE
+1 MADGPG
-7 SENPFENLPM
+7 SDNPFENLPM

-40 GLAATGGATE
+40 ALAATGGAGE
-50 PNIDPAVRIKFGEL
+50 VNIDPSVRIKFGEL
-64 AQIAEL
+64 AQIAGL

-81 SPEVTPVTTGAWAQ
+81 SPEVLPVTSGAWAQ

-111 LGQPVVPPEGDI
+111 LGQPVAPSDDDEVDV
-123 DLNADPLMSM
+123 DADPMMAM

-156 MATHA
+156 MATQA
-161 FGQHDLPIPRRDTSI
+161 FGQHDLPIPRQDSSL

-185 FAEEWSIAADEMR
+185 FAEEWSISADEMR

-213 ITSFRE
+213 ITSLRE

-232 RPDPEAIAEKLSSL
+232 KPDPEAIAEKLSSL
-246 DSEDGDPIQAMQ
+246 DSDEGDPMQAMQ
-258 QAFGDPAVLL
+258 QVLSDPAVLL
-268 GAVQSPEQRELEPSL
+268 GAVQSAEQRELQPSL
-283 DAAAAAVIGYVDYMV
+283 DAAAAAVVGYVDYMV

-323 HSADDVYIERLLG
+323 HNADDLYTERLLG

-349 FIGGVVDRVGEA
+349 FVAGVVDRVGEA
-361 RAQCAS
+361 RLSALLA
-367 RRSERPADPGR
+367 RPKALPTAAEIDAPGLWV
-378 DRRARSV
+378 ARLELV
-385 GCPPGAGR
+385 
-393 RLTARFGDLPPN
+393 DE
-405 CRRDPCV
+405 